1 MDSTHTPGP
10 WAWGNWIDGKQGA
23 KDSAGWVEVWAP
35 QGDDKGLPFIACK
48 HQNEIANARLVAAAP
63 DLLEALIAIRRAELE
78 DTAGTELDIIALRAK
93 ADAAIAKAT
102 ADPLPPE

>member
-23 KDSAGWVEVWAP
+23 KDRAGWVEVWAP

-63 DLLEALIAIRRAELE
+63 DLLEALRELADDIADRFDMDSPSTNPGIKSTVAAAR
-78 DTAGTELDIIALRAK
+78 
-93 ADAAIAKAT
+93 AAIAKAT
-102 ADPLPPE
+102 A